1 MFHCVYI
8 PYLVYQGALGWLPPL
23 AIVNNTA
30 VNMGIQVPAFN
41 SSGYILMSGIA
52 RSYDNSKLNFLDE
65 LSNGLTWQW
74 HHLTFPP
81 AVHKGSDFS
90 TSSLALV
97 FSILFSNS
105 HPNESNCSSDLH
117 FANDS

>member
-90 TSSLALV
+90 TSSPTLVLV
-97 FSILFSNS
+97 F
-105 HPNESNCSSDLH
+105 
-117 FANDS
+117 

>member
-1 MFHCVYI
+1 MMSV
-8 PYLVYQGALGWLPPL
+8 VGARGVQTLLS
-23 AIVNNTA
+23 NNC
-30 VNMGIQVPAFN
+30 GCEFFLSGFN

-74 HHLTFPP
+74 HHLTFLP

-90 TSSLALV
+90 TSSPTLVLV
-97 FSILFSNS
+97 F
-105 HPNESNCSSDLH
+105 
-117 FANDS
+117 